1 MKKIVFF
8 ICFVCAGLVAMAQ
21 DEVAKFKD
29 TKHSF
34 GNVKLNQPASAKF
47 TFTNISNKPL
57 IIETATA
64 SCGCTTPA
72 YPKKPIL
79 PGKTAEIGATYN
91 AANVGHFDKSV
102 TVKFAGIDKPVVLII
117 TGDVVK

>member
-1 MKKIVFF
+1 MKKIAFL
-8 ICFVCAGLVAMAQ
+8 ICFVFAGFVSMAQ
-21 DEVAKFKD
+21 ESVAKFKE
-29 TKHSF
+29 TKYDF
-34 GNVKLNQPASAKF
+34 GKVELNKPATKTF
-47 TFTNISNKPL
+47 TFTNTSNKPL

-79 PGKTAEIGATYN
+79 PGKTAEISATYN

-102 TVKFAGIDKPVVLII
+102 TVKFAGIDQPTILII